1 MGEVVLLSGDLG
13 SGKTTLTQG
22 ILHGL
27 GADEFARS
35 PTFVLVNEYVA
46 RLPLYH
52 VDLYRLDSLEEIEGL
67 GLDDYLFGDGL
78 CVIEW
83 ANKADGCFPA
93 DHLLVS
99 IEVKG
104 EDQRTLALSS
114 TDPGYADLLQSLS
127 ETYAEAAAVPG

>member
-1 MGEVVLLSGDLG
+1 MSGELG

-27 GADEFARS
+27 GSDEFARS
-35 PTFVLVNEYVA
+35 PTFVLVNEYGA

-52 VDLYRLDSLEEIEGL
+52 VDLYRLDSFDEIDSL

-83 ANKADGCFPA
+83 ANKAEGYFPA
-93 DHLLVS
+93 EHLLVS
-99 IEVKG
+99 IEVTG
-104 EDQRTLALSS
+104 DDTRTLTLSS
-114 TDPGYADLLQSLS
+114 TDSEYADLLESLR
-127 ETYAEAAAVPG
+127 ETQPEAIAAPG

>member
-52 VDLYRLDSLEEIEGL
+52 MDLYRLDSFEEMSTVSDL
-67 GLDDYLFGDGL
+67 MTTSSATDSASSSGLDK
-78 CVIEW
+78 
-83 ANKADGCFPA
+83 ANGYFPV

-99 IEVKG
+99 IEVTG
-104 EDQRTLALSS
+104 DDLRTLTLSS
-114 TDPGYADLLQSLS
+114 CRKSQVLPT
-127 ETYAEAAAVPG
+127 

>member
-46 RLPLYH
+46 RLTLYH
-52 VDLYRLDSLEEIEGL
+52 VDLYRLDSFEEIHSL

-78 CVIEW
+78 CVVEW
-83 ANKADGCFPA
+83 ADKANGYFPV

-99 IEVKG
+99 IEVTG
-104 EDQRTLALSS
+104 DDLRTLTLSCENRRFS
-114 TDPGYADLLQSLS
+114 DLIESLR
-127 ETYAEAAAVPG
+127 ETHAESKVVPG